1 VSGKST
7 IDEES
12 FDLLPHII
20 GSIPLSAEDRHKR
33 PKVGS
38 VLDASLEDSDMTT
51 VDRKGDSEIDHII
64 EVRLEGLTLRVA
76 DVRRSIEFYG
86 NKLGFTVEINK
97 APQFAMI
104 RVGRPTGGTIGLLVH
119 DSNDPLGSNSAT
131 HRQRAGIHIELT
143 TDHLDALYGQ
153 LKGRG
158 VEFFEPPH
166 EEPWERSMSVHDPD
180 GYTIEFAEGRRGH
193 RGVT

>member
-1 VSGKST
+1 MFYS
-7 IDEES
+7 
-12 FDLLPHII
+12 
-20 GSIPLSAEDRHKR
+20 
-33 PKVGS
+33 
-38 VLDASLEDSDMTT
+38 EDSDMMT
-51 VDRKGDSEIDHII
+51 VDRKGDSEIGRII

-119 DSNDPLGSNSAT
+119 DSSDPLGSNSAT
-131 HRQRAGIHIELT
+131 LRERAGIHVELT
-143 TDHLDALYGQ
+143 TDHLDALYEQ

-166 EEPWERSMSVHDPD
+166 EEPWERSMRVHDPD

>member
-1 VSGKST
+1 
-7 IDEES
+7 
-12 FDLLPHII
+12 
-20 GSIPLSAEDRHKR
+20 
-33 PKVGS
+33 
-38 VLDASLEDSDMTT
+38 MTT
-51 VDRKGDSEIDHII
+51 VDRKAEIGRII

-104 RVGRPTGGTIGLLVH
+104 RVGGPTGGTIGLLVH
-119 DSNDPLGSNSAT
+119 DSSDSLVSDSTAL
-131 HRQRAGIHIELT
+131 HQRAGIHVELT
-143 TDHLDALYGQ
+143 TDHLDALYEQ

-158 VEFFEPPH
+158 VQFFEPPH
-166 EEPWERSMSVHDPD
+166 EEPWERSMRVHDPD

>member
-1 VSGKST
+1 MLYW
-7 IDEES
+7 E
-12 FDLLPHII
+12 DL
-20 GSIPLSAEDRHKR
+20 
-33 PKVGS
+33 
-38 VLDASLEDSDMTT
+38 DMTT
-51 VDRKGDSEIDHII
+51 VNREGGSEFGDTVD
-64 EVRLEGLTLRVA
+64 VRLEGLTLRVA
-76 DVRRSIEFYG
+76 DVGRSIDFYG

-104 RVGRPTGGTIGLLVH
+104 RVGGPTGGTIGLLVH
-119 DSNDPLGSNSAT
+119 SSDDPFGSKSMT
-131 HRQRAGIHIELT
+131 PQQRAGIHVELT
-143 TDHLDALYGQ
+143 TDHLDALHEQ

-166 EEPWERSMSVHDPD
+166 EEPWERSMRVHDPD